1 MLLTGD
7 GDSDVCEKYP
17 ELTDQSF
24 AVQLSMFKNTYHVN
38 SLSDASAIFKKM
50 VPEVRRLFVAVEQLI
65 RLMLVSCMPCFV
77 MHCRAVVQR
86 ASQTENL
93 ASQLND

>member
-7 GDSDVCEKYP
+7 VDSDVCEKYP

-50 VPEVRRLFVAVEQLI
+50 V
-65 RLMLVSCMPCFV
+65 
-77 MHCRAVVQR
+77 VQR